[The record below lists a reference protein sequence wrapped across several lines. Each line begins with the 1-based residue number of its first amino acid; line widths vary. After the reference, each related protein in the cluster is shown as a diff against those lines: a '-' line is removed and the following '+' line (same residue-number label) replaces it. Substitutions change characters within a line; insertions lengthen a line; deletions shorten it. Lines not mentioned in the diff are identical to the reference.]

1 MAEQLAPFCK
11 AEPQIYNVYDLAND
25 FSPEAEAFLQ
35 QWSTGWTSSRAL
47 TPRDKLNNLIQ
58 GLEAEDVV
66 LQSLRAKHPNDG
78 WTYNDPNRL
87 IVSINTPIYTHDKPD
102 LINKLK
108 QTVEVKQIDD
118 KYWNDFG
125 SQSFILG
132 PWCKF
137 HDADAVICINSSH
150 TLVCQLDLVHVVHL
164 NKDYMRCTAPSTI
177 HLHY

>member
-11 AEPQIYNVYDLAND
+11 AEPQYYNVYDLAND

-35 QWSTGWTSSRAL
+35 QWSTGWTSSHAP

-66 LQSLRAKHPNDG
+66 LRSLRAKHPNDD

-87 IVSINTPIYTHDKPD
+87 IVSINIPIYTHDKPD
-102 LINKLK
+102 LINKFK

-118 KYWNDFG
+118 KYWDDFG
-125 SQSFILG
+125 SQSFIFG
-132 PWCKF
+132 SWRKF

-150 TLVCQLDLVHVVHL
+150 TLMCQLDLVHVDHL
-164 NKDYMRCTAPSTI
+164 NKDYMRCTAPSTV
-177 HLHY
+177 HLH